1 MAQIDP
7 QGIRYSTECFAIVKD
22 GGYGFIA
29 GRLLNWRLHDLNYPL
44 VQRTVSN
51 DSEGIEVAF
60 ETREELEAYMVERMG
75 LVE

>member
-7 QGIRYSTECFAIVKD
+7 QGIGHSTECFAIVKD

-44 VQRTVSN
+44 VQRVVN
-51 DSEGIEVAF
+51 HNSEGIEVAF
-60 ETREELEAYMVERMG
+60 ETREELEAYMAEKMG
-75 LVE
+75 LIG